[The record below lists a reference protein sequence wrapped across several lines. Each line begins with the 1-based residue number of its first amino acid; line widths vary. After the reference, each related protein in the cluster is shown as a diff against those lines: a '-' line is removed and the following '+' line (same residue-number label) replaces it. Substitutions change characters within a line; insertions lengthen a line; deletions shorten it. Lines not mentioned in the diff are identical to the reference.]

1 MMKYAHIDVHSP
13 IVMEGAWG
21 YSAIM
26 YYMVEVF
33 QQTYT
38 YYDML
43 IYMLWSYYKG
53 IDQFVW
59 KKVLHVDVQLFGRT
73 DGQKRH

>member
-1 MMKYAHIDVHSP
+1 MFSQIEVHSQ
-13 IVMEGAWG
+13 IVIEGSWG

-26 YYMVEVF
+26 YYTVEVF

-43 IYMLWSYYKG
+43 IYMLWSYYIG

-59 KKVLHVDVQLFGRT
+59 KKVLNSDVQLFGRT